1 MTDPNRPSAR
11 ASLFSALVATTLLAA
26 ACGGDGLAPTS
37 PAAASSR
44 SSAPS
49 PASVASS
56 PRTELTPV
64 PGGSTPS
71 PVAPSGTPTQTD
83 TAWGRI
89 WDAVPPSFPR
99 LPASAPADS
108 ITGPVSGAFVVDA
121 APTAATATLKRLL
134 DGAGYTTDQSG
145 PLEDGSFVLDST
157 GASAGCKVQT
167 TLAPQAKSTLMTILF
182 GAVCPFE

>member
-1 MTDPNRPSAR
+1 MTDPNRRSSAR

-37 PAAASSR
+37 PAASSR

-49 PASVASS
+49 PASVASLPS
-56 PRTELTPV
+56 TGLTPV

-89 WDAVPPSFPR
+89 WDALPPSFPR
-99 LPASAPADS
+99 IAASAPADS
-108 ITGPVSGAFVVDA
+108 ITGPVSAAFVVDA
-121 APTAATATLKRLL
+121 APTAATATLKGLL

-157 GASAGCKVQT
+157 GTSAGCKVQT
-167 TLAPQAKSTLMTILF
+167 TLAPQAKSTLMTVLF
-182 GAVCPFE
+182 GAACPFE